1 MKKNLRRCAQCR
13 TLTDRQFLM
22 QIKHTETGFVIT
34 TYPSFLT
41 GRSIYL
47 CRDFNC
53 WKKAAKNKGILKGG
67 HRAHREVWLDFCT
80 TQLKEAPSLS
90 HAVSPP
96 AQPQTQQIPLP
107 LRI

>member
-34 TYPSFLT
+34 ACKPFLT

-47 CRDFNC
+47 CQDLSC
-53 WKKAAKNKGILKGG
+53 WKKAAKNKGILKGA
-67 HRAHREVWLDFCT
+67 HRAHREAWISFCG
-80 TQLKEAPSLS
+80 TQLREALSLS
-90 HAVSPP
+90 PAVSPP
-96 AQPQTQQIPLP
+96 EQPQTQQTPSPLH
-107 LRI
+107 I